1 MKSEKIPK
9 MKLVLALIPLTIQVS
24 SDSLCSLSQDK
35 FIESIIDVGEV
46 KYIKTNDQ
54 KYWVYSLG
62 LNIVRDNS
70 VNENYIFLNGLFY
83 LSNLY

>member
-1 MKSEKIPK
+1 MWKIKIPK
-9 MKLVLALIPLTIQVS
+9 MKLVLAIIPLIIQVS

>member
-1 MKSEKIPK
+1 
-9 MKLVLALIPLTIQVS
+9 MKLVLAIIPLIIQVS